1 MKGQGYRYT
10 IPNTFSMNKNSQVES
25 AEGVNFYRLSE
36 VIGGGAGSAA
46 TITTQEGQDASA
58 TPSSIKASD
67 VNGTLVYLTNDL
79 TDADFVMDENNTRTI
94 KAVYQSDKVTKKVD
108 FTLIEIDGETGKEIG
123 RVVKSVTP
131 DASFNYTPGNIV
143 VNGKNYVPW
152 AGNTEKI
159 SYDWEKLANSSEELM
174 QRIYYVPED
183 YKPGDPYDF
192 SVQYVNIA
200 DGSVLR
206 TQTFTADSANTNYI
220 NIVGESSFTQNGN
233 EYVRLAGQDSAIR
246 HTYFSPHADDP
257 SQPTY
262 TIYYRDVND
271 TINAN
276 RTIVRTQ
283 IIETTLGGGAGTI
296 DATITPVDDAAAPGD
311 AGVGAGDG
319 TVIINDDDNP
329 LANNAGQDTTTE
341 RTIEDNENPLTSGA
355 LAQSPFAMA
364 GIVLAVLAVIGVG
377 AYLFIRRRNKKAT
390 DKMNA

>member
-1 MKGQGYRYT
+1 
-10 IPNTFSMNKNSQVES
+10 
-25 AEGVNFYRLSE
+25 
-36 VIGGGAGSAA
+36 
-46 TITTQEGQDASA
+46 
-58 TPSSIKASD
+58 
-67 VNGTLVYLTNDL
+67 
-79 TDADFVMDENNTRTI
+79 
-94 KAVYQSDKVTKKVD
+94 
-108 FTLIEIDGETGKEIG
+108 
-123 RVVKSVTP
+123 
-131 DASFNYTPGNIV
+131 
-143 VNGKNYVPW
+143 
-152 AGNTEKI
+152 
-159 SYDWEKLANSSEELM
+159 M

-206 TQTFTADSANTNYI
+206 TQTFTADPANTNYI

-246 HTYFSPHADDP
+246 HTYFSPHADDS

-296 DATITPVDDAAAPGD
+296 DATITPVDDVAAPGD

-341 RTIEDNENPLTSGA
+341 RTIEDNENPLASGA